1 MIQKLTEKMIEYYT
15 GDPKRIQHFIKVHAF
30 SRYIGLREQL
40 PEQEQ
45 FLLECAALVHDIGIK
60 PAEAQFGECGGKLQE
75 RLGPPEAEKFPA
87 YHRGYL
93 KPAADVFCGSAAA
106 GAHSGLHRV
115 FHLSYSILHFP

>member
-45 FLLECAALVHDIGIK
+45 FLLEAPRSSTISASSPRKHSS
-60 PAEAQFGECGGKLQE
+60 
-75 RLGPPEAEKFPA
+75 
-87 YHRGYL
+87 
-93 KPAADVFCGSAAA
+93 GSAEENSR
-106 GAHSGLHRV
+106 SGWDLRRRKKC
-115 FHLSYSILHFP
+115 

>member
-60 PAEAQFGECGGKLQE
+60 PAEAITT
-75 RLGPPEAEKFPA
+75 PIPESTAGIFR
-87 YHRGYL
+87 YSL
-93 KPAADVFCGSAAA
+93 KRIS
-106 GAHSGLHRV
+106 
-115 FHLSYSILHFP
+115 